1 MKKILYIIFILAAF
15 KSNAQSTT
23 KSSVLV
29 KDTTSSAPNKIK
41 HTIAKD
47 GSASAANKIKIT
59 LTYYS
64 QGFGNITDEFGNI
77 ITTED
82 GKNIILQ

>member
-1 MKKILYIIFILAAF
+1 MKKITFTLIVLAPVF
-15 KSNAQSTT
+15 CFGQSTT

-47 GSASAANKIKIT
+47 GRASTANKIKIT

-64 QGFGNITDEFGNI
+64 QGLGNITDEFGNI